1 MSKYQ
6 IWNVAKWKST
16 GLRILSMGQTLI
28 ALMVGTAVLFVLL
41 GLGGLVEQRIQS
53 SPVSSMKGFASSV
66 PSDFFAD
73 MLGMEIPHLNA
84 DKKVSVLSGEQ
95 VSTFAF
101 QLLTGV
107 NPQDPKSLIAREIPG
122 MASGNPVLLRSG
134 SGNLQVEAPE
144 DYQPDPGLVDSSR
157 AEDGEAAGP
166 DGGGS
171 GAGAGAG
178 GSEGTGGGTEGADG
192 SGPVKNP
199 SSIDSSKTKGPV
211 TKEVLIYHSHPRE
224 AYNPLL
230 SSASTNPNSASPKA
244 TVNRV
249 GDYVAKRLEQQG
261 VGTFHAQE
269 DYVTTI
275 QDYNWNY
282 SYKYSRQTVKE
293 AMSMNKQLT
302 YLIDIHR
309 DSQRH
314 AKTTATI
321 NGKGYA
327 KLYFIIGHDNK
338 NWRQNEAFANR
349 IHAKLEQK
357 YPGLSRGIWG
367 KDKGGGNNGEYNQSL
382 SPNGILVEVG
392 GIDNNDEELK
402 RTSEVLADA
411 IAEVYWEDQA
421 AVKASA
427 PLPEAPGTD
436 KH

>member
-16 GLRILSMGQTLI
+16 GLRILSMGQTLV

-41 GLGGLVEQRIQS
+41 GLGGLVEHRVQS

-73 MLGMEIPHLNA
+73 MLGMEIPHLSA

-144 DYQPDPGLVDSSR
+144 DYQPDPGLVDS
-157 AEDGEAAGP
+157 AADAGDADAAGP
-166 DGGGS
+166 DGEGS
-171 GAGAGAG
+171 GNVDAGQGDASGGA
-178 GSEGTGGGTEGADG
+178 EGMDG
-192 SGPVKNP
+192 PGPAKNP
-199 SSIDSSKTKGPV
+199 STNDSDKTKD
-211 TKEVLIYHSHPRE
+211 TAIKEVLIYHSHPRE

-230 SSASTNPNSASPKA
+230 SSASTNPNSSSPKA
-244 TVNRV
+244 TVSRV
-249 GDYVAKRLEQQG
+249 GDYVTKRLEQQG

-349 IHAKLEQK
+349 IHEKLEQK

-411 IAEVYWEDQA
+411 IAEVYWEDQT
-421 AVKASA
+421 AVKASE